1 MPVFAVDDTYVIK
14 LFPLDELTHF
24 ETERTALARIDG
36 SLSIPT
42 PRLIEVGQIDEWH
55 FIAMTRM
62 TGETLSR
69 VWPAI
74 PADERL
80 TLTRRVGATLAELH
94 SISIDDC
101 AALTVDWPAFMRDQ
115 RETAVARQAA
125 KGLAPEWLHQVD
137 DFLHRWMPRDDGRR
151 VLLHTEVMREHLLA
165 ERRDGAWRL
174 TGLVDF
180 EPAMIGA
187 PEYEFASVGLFVGCA
202 EPGLFAAALDAYGIE
217 LEPERTMAYALLHR
231 YSHLR
236 WYLESLPHDSNTTLE
251 SLARRWFGC

>member
-1 MPVFAVDDTYVIK
+1 MFAVGDTYVIK
-14 LFPLDELTHF
+14 LFPLDEPAHF

-42 PRLIEVGQIDEWH
+42 PRLIEAGQIDEWH

-62 TGETLSR
+62 SGETLSR

-74 PADERL
+74 PVDERL
-80 TLTRRVGATLAELH
+80 TLTRCVGTALAELH
-94 SISIDDC
+94 SISIDAC
-101 AALTVDWPAFMRDQ
+101 AALAVDWPAFMRDQ
-115 RETAVARQAA
+115 RATAVARQAA

-137 DFLHRWMPRDDGRR
+137 DFLYRWMPSDDGRR

-165 ERRDGAWRL
+165 EQRDGAWHL

-217 LEPERTMAYALLHR
+217 IEPERTMAYALLHR

-236 WYLESLPHDSNTTLE
+236 WYLERLPHDSNASLE
-251 SLARRWFGC
+251 SLAHRWFGC

>member
-1 MPVFAVDDTYVIK
+1 MFAVDDTYVIK
-14 LFPLDELTHF
+14 LFPSDEPAHF
-24 ETERTALARIDG
+24 EAERTALARIDG

-42 PRLIEVGQIDEWH
+42 PRLVNAGQIDEWH
-55 FIAMTRM
+55 FIAMTRVA
-62 TGETLSR
+62 GETLAR
-69 VWPAI
+69 VWHAI
-74 PADERL
+74 PPDERL
-80 TLTRRVGATLAELH
+80 TLTRRVGAALAELH
-94 SISIDDC
+94 SISIHDC
-101 AALTVDWPAFMRDQ
+101 AALTVDWPAFMRAQ

-125 KGLAPEWLHQVD
+125 KGLAPEWRHQVG
-137 DFLHRWMPRDDGRR
+137 DFLERWMPHDYGRR

-165 ERRDGAWRL
+165 EQRDGAWRL

-236 WYLESLPHDSNTTLE
+236 WYLERLPHDSNTTLE
-251 SLARRWFGC
+251 SLAHRWFGC